1 MEKGLK
7 SNSKS
12 LSLSVSPS
20 NPENE
25 SEKKSSLVSTMDGNI
40 SLNNLDRHAYQI
52 KLTRTTCY
60 YLNLLLAA
68 LEGKCPVVVKVIVI
82 FINNKAYYGQTIR
95 KRSEDFSVHNND
107 YFMNT

>member
-1 MEKGLK
+1 M
-7 SNSKS
+7 
-12 LSLSVSPS
+12 SPS
-20 NPENE
+20 HPENE

-68 LEGKCPVVVKVIVI
+68 LEGNCPVVVNVIIVI
-82 FINNKAYYGQTIR
+82 FINNKAYYGQTR

>member
-1 MEKGLK
+1 
-7 SNSKS
+7 
-12 LSLSVSPS
+12 
-20 NPENE
+20 
-25 SEKKSSLVSTMDGNI
+25 MDENI

-68 LEGKCPVVVKVIVI
+68 LEGKCPVVI

-95 KRSEDFSVHNND
+95 KRSEDFSVNNNG